1 MQALSIHWPTQ
12 EIRAGLGLPGYQPS
26 RGTETS
32 LAGGWG
38 WKRWMTDRGQYD
50 LECILDIGLKRNR
63 HQKASKTESGSL
75 RGFCCGPGSGR
86 PELSD
91 SCTNGRVVG
100 ILPYPDVMC
109 SSCLW
114 SPVDTSTSPSAPMMT
129 SAPMTYISSL
139 GPLGPLPLLVGILER
154 LLSSSTCP
162 CCQPYVSWHNFTVSD
177 SQ

>member
-12 EIRAGLGLPGYQPS
+12 EIRADLGLPGYQPS

-100 ILPYPDVMC
+100 ILPYPYVMC
-109 SSCLW
+109 SSYLW

-129 SAPMTYISSL
+129 YSYDLYQLARPSGATPSSSWSL
-139 GPLGPLPLLVGILER
+139 GKAAEQLRMSLLPAIRQLAQFY
-154 LLSSSTCP
+154 S
-162 CCQPYVSWHNFTVSD
+162 F
-177 SQ
+177 